1 MSLLIDKLPK
11 FSDRFFQF
19 LLFSRGV
26 ACDIFTHLTW
36 AEKYKLFLLAK
47 RCQGTVFLE
56 IGSYLGAS
64 AYVIAAAIESQ
75 KKAKLFCVDTW
86 QNDAMSEG
94 SRNTYDLF
102 LSNTKRYRNLIT
114 PLCGSSSDVSRS
126 FQKPIDFLFIDGDH
140 SYEGVRTDVEAW
152 FPKLSER
159 ALVLFHDIGW
169 AQGVQRIVAEVV
181 KTRAVSEGRL
191 ANLYWVWL

>member
-1 MSLLIDKLPK
+1 MSLLIDKLLK
-11 FSDRFFQF
+11 YSDRFFQF

-26 ACDIFTHLTW
+26 TCDIFTHLTW

-47 RCQGTVFLE
+47 RCPGTVFLE
-56 IGSYLGAS
+56 IGAYLGAS
-64 AYVIAAAIESQ
+64 AYVIAAAIE
-75 KKAKLFCVDTW
+75 AKEDAQLFCVDTW
-86 QNDAMSEG
+86 RNDAMSEG
-94 SRNTYDLF
+94 NRNTHDLF

-114 PLCGSSSDVSRS
+114 PLCGSSSDISQS

-140 SYEGVRTDVEAW
+140 SYEGVRSDVEAW
-152 FPKLSER
+152 FPKLGKG

-169 AQGVQRIVAEVV
+169 APGVQRIVAEAV
-181 KTRAVSEGRL
+181 KARAISDGRL